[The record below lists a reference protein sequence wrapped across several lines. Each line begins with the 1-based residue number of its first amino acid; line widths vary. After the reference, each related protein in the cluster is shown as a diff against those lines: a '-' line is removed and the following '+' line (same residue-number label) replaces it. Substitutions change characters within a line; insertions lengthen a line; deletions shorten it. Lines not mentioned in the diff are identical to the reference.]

1 MPFVILIPS
10 YNPDQALVELIVS
23 LRQKTTMPI
32 LVVNDGS
39 KVETACFFA
48 DAQKAG
54 AAYIAHDHN
63 RGKGAALKTGIAYAL
78 SAFPDLS
85 GVVTADGDGQHIPDD
100 ILAVGNA
107 MESHPNSLVLGTR
120 SLRNKNVPFKSRWGN
135 RITTFVFALT
145 SHRKVLD
152 TQTGLRGIPLS
163 LLTIAE
169 KIPGDRYEYEMNMLS
184 DMAKADVPF
193 VPVAIQTVY
202 KDQNKG
208 SHFHAWRDS
217 ARIYFPLLSGF
228 LKMAVV
234 SLLSA
239 ALDLGLFTLFQW
251 AFWDDSAS
259 GIFYSTVS
267 ARVLSGIFNFILNKT
282 WTFKSKGESARKALE
297 YGILFVTQMLL
308 SWILVKLFAMLPAHL
323 TLIKAV
329 IDFLLFL
336 GSYFIQK
343 TFIFRPK
350 KVSKETS
357 KAGV

>member
-1 MPFVILIPS
+1 MSFVILIPS
-10 YNPDQALVELIVS
+10 YNPDEALIELIVS

-32 LVVNDGS
+32 VIVDDGS
-39 KVETACFFA
+39 KKETAPIFA
-48 DAQKAG
+48 KAEQAG
-54 AAYIAHDHN
+54 AVCIAHDQN
-63 RGKGAALKTGIAYAL
+63 RGKGAALKTGIAYA
-78 SAFPDLS
+78 SRAFFDFS
-85 GVVTADGDGQHIPDD
+85 GIVTADGDGQHVAED
-100 ILAVGNA
+100 ILAVGYA
-107 MESHPNSLVLGTR
+107 LESHPDSLILGTR

-135 RITTFVFALT
+135 RITTFVFRLT

-152 TQTGLRGIPLS
+152 TQTGLRGIPVS
-163 LLTIAE
+163 LMAMAQ
-169 KIPGDRYEYEMNMLS
+169 KITGDRYEYEMNMLS
-184 DMAKADVPF
+184 EMAKADVPF
-193 VPVAIQTVY
+193 LPVPIQTVY

-208 SHFHAWRDS
+208 SHFNAWKDP

-228 LKMAVV
+228 LKMVV
-234 SLLSA
+234 ASLLSA

-259 GIFYSTVS
+259 GILYSTVS
-267 ARVLSGIFNFILNKT
+267 ARVLSGVFNFILNKT
-282 WTFKSKGESARKALE
+282 WTFKSKGENARKVFE

-343 TFIFRPK
+343 TFIFRAK
-350 KVSKETS
+350 KSTKDTS
-357 KAGV
+357 KVGI